1 MPSNL
6 FVRTT
11 LEISDLSSGKVT
23 AIATF
28 IDNLMDRIE
37 ALEAAVKIQSID
49 FHKIVPLEARIAE
62 LETRPSEIDH
72 SDDRLDGFEERIT
85 ELESKAEDIL
95 SEYDLESKIEDK
107 VSDIINAASISIS
120 L

>member
-37 ALEAAVKIQSID
+37 ALEAAVKIHSID
-49 FHKIVPLEARIAE
+49 FHKIVPLEARVAE
-62 LETRPSEIDH
+62 LENRPSEIDN
-72 SDDRLDGFEERIT
+72 DDRFDGIQERLSDVERLVEGIP
-85 ELESKAEDIL
+85 
-95 SEYDLESKIEDK
+95 SEYDLDNQIEEKIRELVND
-107 VSDIINAASISIS
+107 ATISIS